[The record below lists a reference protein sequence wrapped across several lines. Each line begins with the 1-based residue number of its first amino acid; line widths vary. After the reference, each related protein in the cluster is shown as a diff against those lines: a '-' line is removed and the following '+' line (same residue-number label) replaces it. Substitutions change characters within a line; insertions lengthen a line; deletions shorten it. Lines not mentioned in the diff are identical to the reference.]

1 MEFLPDGSISSPQEY
16 IKYYSEI
23 TESFQILTMKGGSDA
38 FNELKE
44 KQEKETKL
52 FDEMYL
58 PCALQGILLYEQ
70 EKDWYH
76 SPDMKLAN
84 KNKLLY
90 RVTKSEFLNTELE
103 LETSDGES
111 QVGKIVKL
119 KKFMSFAIGENDKQF
134 LTEEEYPNPQLF
146 GTYDTGLVVT
156 ISEKTKAKSI
166 SFTNKNKN
174 GQREAL
180 FPIGTSLEVTKLKK
194 NTGILNM
201 KKNVRKQNLQPLL
214 RPLQLQPLHPHL
226 FQHILQIKRKISK
239 TSVSKRKI
247 VKFQAPKLKL
257 LR

>member
-180 FPIGTSLEVTKLKK
+180 FPIGTSLEVTKFKK
-194 NTGILNM
+194 NTGPDDGTPQNIFELTEVQNES
-201 KKNVRKQNLQPLL
+201 KKKAEKPK
-214 RPLQLQPLHPHL
+214 
-226 FQHILQIKRKISK
+226 KRKWSLNQR
-239 TSVSKRKI
+239 KRKRTTSHNNQPTKHLNENLFI
-247 VKFQAPKLKL
+247 NK
-257 LR
+257 